1 MQKKVEEKRK
11 EMDKKTDTIPPTL
24 PVGGGGAEQKAS
36 VSCCESRQS
45 SAAVTPRN
53 VRYSATY
60 ATMTHVGHNKP
71 HTATYAV
78 WCLIVSHLK
87 CRSCH
92 EFKEKQ
98 SLVYQIVD

>member
-1 MQKKVEEKRK
+1 
-11 EMDKKTDTIPPTL
+11 MDKKTDTIPPTL

-60 ATMTHVGHNKP
+60 ATMTHVG
-71 HTATYAV
+71 
-78 WCLIVSHLK
+78 
-87 CRSCH
+87 
-92 EFKEKQ
+92 Q
-98 SLVYQIVD
+98 

>member
-78 WCLIVSHLK
+78 WCV
-87 CRSCH
+87 
-92 EFKEKQ
+92 
-98 SLVYQIVD
+98 

>member
-24 PVGGGGAEQKAS
+24 PVGGAEQKAS